1 MEEEHEV
8 TNEDVLLRKAK
19 LLEAYA
25 AAKMKLQM
33 LQDAARVERKVL
45 DGIVEYLKRGGDYR
59 QVAETLDSYLTGT
72 FTNQVQD
79 IRVVCVEM
87 EALERELSGLGI
99 TVPD

>member
-8 TNEDVLLRKAK
+8 TNEEDLLRKAK
-19 LLEAYA
+19 LLGDYA
-25 AAKMKLQM
+25 AAKTKLQV
-33 LQDAARVERKVL
+33 LQDAARVEQKVL
-45 DGIVEYLKRGGDYR
+45 DGIVEYLKSGGDYR

-79 IRVVCVEM
+79 IQVVCVEM